1 MSASGVCQLGDL
13 SSLRSEA
20 SSQLSMMLQSTRVVF
35 PQVAFFLEL
44 QDLCSLSTTSKDII
58 PEAWEND
65 VWHVAA
71 NSACTGFRRAY
82 HLSNLDKHTIAD
94 FMKHVVCVT
103 PVFDSN
109 AIVVDSKPLANKMVQ
124 LARDMVSE
132 TSVPDSSSTTFL
144 TRFQFDEDCVEENAM
159 DPAEIAYSLPSVFD
173 LAGDQC
179 FLEMSLHNNG
189 LKLSL
194 HNYSQSVLCNDDE
207 EDEDAEPIAL
217 SKPLRIRICSIAP
230 EVVLCHEFVLSYAD
244 VDVPGYGIWKEQ
256 TSPEL
261 TTQALVE
268 GFACMVSVS
277 ELSWEELDVL
287 RLEGR
292 CCC

>member
-1 MSASGVCQLGDL
+1 
-13 SSLRSEA
+13 
-20 SSQLSMMLQSTRVVF
+20 MLQSTSCVF

-44 QDLCSLSTTSKDII
+44 KDLCRLSATSQDII
-58 PEAWEND
+58 PEAWESD
-65 VWHVAA
+65 VWHVVA
-71 NSACTGFRRAY
+71 NGACSGFRRAY
-82 HLSNLDKHTIAD
+82 HLSNLDRHTIAEI
-94 FMKHVVCVT
+94 MKHVVCVT

-132 TSVPDSSSTTFL
+132 TSIVDSASDMSPTTFL
-144 TRFQFDEDCVEENAM
+144 TRFQFDEDCVEEHSM

-217 SKPLRIRICSIAP
+217 SKPLRIRICSISP
-230 EVVLCHEFVLSYAD
+230 DIVLSHEFVLSYVD

-256 TSPEL
+256 SSPEL

-277 ELSWEELDVL
+277 ELSWGELDVL